1 MILFVTVSRFANTH
15 PYKLSFCHHFH
26 LLIYKTN
33 FILSQLWRVIYGCKL
48 SLVSAIL
55 GLGLLFK
62 DKKSLN
68 EIKIYQKTEVVYLD
82 RKTSSLNTVAF
93 RHYNEIKFFWRSVDI
108 YPEKFV
114 YFDGFRKDSKMSN
127 RRNLNNC
134 QVRIFKFKFD
144 CFATEK
150 NECMAGMQELLKSK
164 TRPVFTPVSLSM
176 SMFSVTPS
184 NNASFGQEMAR
195 E

>member
-1 MILFVTVSRFANTH
+1 
-15 PYKLSFCHHFH
+15 
-26 LLIYKTN
+26 
-33 FILSQLWRVIYGCKL
+33 
-48 SLVSAIL
+48 
-55 GLGLLFK
+55 
-62 DKKSLN
+62 
-68 EIKIYQKTEVVYLD
+68 
-82 RKTSSLNTVAF
+82 
-93 RHYNEIKFFWRSVDI
+93 
-108 YPEKFV
+108 
-114 YFDGFRKDSKMSN
+114 
-127 RRNLNNC
+127 
-134 QVRIFKFKFD
+134 VRIFKFKFD